1 MNYDVRTKCVSQK
14 NFHGRIEQGVKRY
27 DGDKVEEFEAD
38 PVADLDEPL
47 GLGHD
52 IRS

>member
-1 MNYDVRTKCVSQK
+1 MKSELNAQK
-14 NFHGRIEQGVKRY
+14 NFQGRGNCIEQEVKRY
-27 DGDKVEEFEAD
+27 DGDMLEEFEAD